1 MKTSLLEQINQ
12 GQEEKVEQ
20 FAVDVLTGFSARPKN
35 LPAVYFYDARGS
47 ELFKAITEHEDYYLT
62 RTEFEI
68 LQANQARLPSLI
80 GEQEVDIIEL
90 GAGDGHKSQLVI
102 DGFLGAGCKVDYYPI
117 DISEKAM
124 QQLSETIQRQD
135 GLELHGLIGEY
146 FDGLRFVRER
156 SGRKQLVMFLGS
168 NIGNF
173 NRIQNQGFLRRLWN
187 SLNAGDYLLVGFD
200 LKKNIKTLA
209 RAYSDSGNLTRD
221 FNLNL
226 LRRINRELGGDFDL
240 DKFEH
245 YASYNP
251 ILGAMESF
259 LIAREAQHVHI
270 EALQRGFDFEA
281 FEPIH
286 LEYSFKF
293 LPADIEYLAQKT
305 GYEVVENLTDGEQ
318 RFVDSLW
325 RVRKETNGQA
335 S

>member
-1 MKTSLLEQINQ
+1 MKTSLLEQINE

-20 FAVDVLTGFSARPKN
+20 FAVDVLTGFSARPKS
-35 LPAVYFYDARGS
+35 LPAVYFYDDRGS
-47 ELFKAITEHEDYYLT
+47 ELFRAITEHEDYYLT

-68 LQANQARLPSLI
+68 LQANQSRLPSLI

-102 DGFLGAGCKVDYYPI
+102 DGFLCAGCKVDYYPI

-173 NRIQNQGFLRRLWN
+173 NRIENQGFLRRLWN

-200 LKKNIKTLA
+200 LKKNIKTLT

-293 LPADIEYLAQKT
+293 LPADIDYLAQKT
-305 GYEVVENLTDGEQ
+305 GYEVVENLTDGEG

-325 RVRKETNGQA
+325 RVKKETNGQA